1 MSNKLGVKITLNYT
15 EHDVFYPR
23 KHLINIFNIFFPS
36 FPDRLYFATLKTGYK
51 PKPTRNSKYFH
62 IEDDIVYENFY
73 FDFGPYH
80 LCHLY
85 QFCNRLNDEL
95 DKNPKKKIVF
105 YTSNNETLRLN
116 AAYLIGCYQVIK
128 TFCGLLFEV
137 YRHYTTRGLTYV
149 LKIISLSSYIDFRTM
164 TH

>member
-1 MSNKLGVKITLNYT
+1 MEIS
-15 EHDVFYPR
+15 
-23 KHLINIFNIFFPS
+23 S

-85 QFCNRLNDEL
+85 QFCKKLNEEL
-95 DKNPKKKIVF
+95 EKNPKKKIVF

-116 AAYLIGCYQVIK
+116 AAYLIGCYQV
-128 TFCGLLFEV
+128 TLAN
-137 YRHYTTRGLTYV
+137 
-149 LKIISLSSYIDFRTM
+149 
-164 TH
+164 

>member
-1 MSNKLGVKITLNYT
+1 MPVI
-15 EHDVFYPR
+15 
-23 KHLINIFNIFFPS
+23 S
-36 FPDRLYFATLKTGYK
+36 FSLREIAICSILLFLSLSDRLYFATLKTGYK

-85 QFCNRLNDEL
+85 QFCNRLNEEL
-95 DKNPKKKIVF
+95 DRNPKKKIVF

-116 AAYLIGCYQVIK
+116 AAYLIGCYQVN
-128 TFCGLLFEV
+128 ENN
-137 YRHYTTRGLTYV
+137 
-149 LKIISLSSYIDFRTM
+149 II
-164 TH
+164 